1 MTEITTQFRAA
12 LHGYNR
18 EDVVDFIDRMTQAHE
33 EALDRLVKANA
44 KLKEELDEAN
54 EALAAAKNNPESTK
68 SLADAEELVE
78 DLRNLNN
85 DLSERNK
92 RLQDELS
99 RIRVEHDA
107 ETIPLLK
114 AHEEAR
120 NRLQKEKAMLQMEL
134 DETKEALEAAKK
146 NAGSDSAFTN
156 VRATISELR
165 HNNEQLAH
173 RIKTLENELA
183 EARANRREEPA
194 SVTPEH
200 EEALELLKKENAD
213 LQEALAEAKEALAA
227 AMENSEAKDTA
238 DAQTTIEE
246 LRSDKENLESQ
257 IQDLEETLMQLR
269 TDRELEAATM
279 ARAHDEALASLQN
292 ANAALQD
299 ELAEAKEALSAAM
312 ENSDAKDTADA
323 QTTIE
328 ELRSDKEN
336 LENQIQDLEKTLMQL
351 RKDRELEAAT
361 MARAHDEALASL
373 QNANAALQDEL
384 AEAKE
389 ALSAAAENAETKET
403 EAMLEELRS
412 DKDGLENQVHA
423 LKEELLQSRA
433 DWELEAASAAQ
444 AHEEE
449 RERLQNAYSA
459 LQEELFAAKEAL
471 AAAKADTGSDAA
483 QTETVIAD
491 LQSDRENLERQI
503 LSLED
508 ALEQARAERDAKEAL
523 LTQVQEQLA
532 AAETNA
538 KSAFADSEPSR
549 DYAEL
554 ELAAYRRAEQ
564 TERLARDRAKEVYRQ
579 VETVLGQANDNMS
592 SCHEDLEQLCQEMQ
606 ANVNEM
612 LSVLT
617 KIDGAYRQ
625 TKESIAEI
633 GAKDR
638 QLLEEKI

>member
-227 AMENSEAKDTA
+227 AMENSE
-238 DAQTTIEE
+238 
-246 LRSDKENLESQ
+246 
-257 IQDLEETLMQLR
+257 
-269 TDRELEAATM
+269 
-279 ARAHDEALASLQN
+279 
-292 ANAALQD
+292 
-299 ELAEAKEALSAAM
+299 
-312 ENSDAKDTADA
+312 AKDTADA